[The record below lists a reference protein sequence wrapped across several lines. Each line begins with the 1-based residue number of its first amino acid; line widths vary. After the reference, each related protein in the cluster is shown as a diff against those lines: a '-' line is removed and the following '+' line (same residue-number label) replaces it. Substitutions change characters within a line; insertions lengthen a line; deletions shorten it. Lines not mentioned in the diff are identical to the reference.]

1 MRLQGLRNAL
11 PLHLR
16 CPPRFTALEWKTG
29 SPTAGLKPHLSA
41 ARFFKPVPQGIAVAT
56 TPMARVRLCLAVEC
70 TAKAGS
76 VWPTALRHVV
86 EPLLALA
93 EASSGGAG
101 AQGLQLALVL
111 FGALPPHS
119 AAVVESVLGWCAS
132 VQQFRRLLDSL
143 NFVGG
148 GGRQP
153 VMLAHALAEAA
164 ALFAAADAGGSGGP
178 CQQHC
183 LVCLASEPA
192 VQPVSW
198 PFAEDCCMVGAC
210 GRWGTSCSSC
220 WQASQAC
227 LLADPSVGC
236 LPTAF
241 THLPALHTS

>member
-1 MRLQGLRNAL
+1 
-11 PLHLR
+11 
-16 CPPRFTALEWKTG
+16 
-29 SPTAGLKPHLSA
+29 
-41 ARFFKPVPQGIAVAT
+41 
-56 TPMARVRLCLAVEC
+56 MARVRLCLAVEC
-70 TAKAGS
+70 TTKAGS

-111 FGALPPHS
+111 FGTLPPHS